1 MNKWVSNIYFL
12 KIALMFLVISFVLLL
27 LVSCKFTELV
37 FYEHGA
43 SKEFYKNYDINEP
56 ELKPFKSSGVLFTVS
71 MKAVNNR
78 TEYIVWQGLASQ
90 EENRSVKIEK
100 AIIHGDGW
108 EQLSVLE
115 QEVFM
120 NTVFGKDDLLK
131 GLVSERYFDHDLLF
145 LGNVQLFR
153 IKGDLLEKVYRDGG
167 NIGIKV
173 FYEIDG
179 EEGVMNYELKR
190 RVEKKNVYPT

>member
-1 MNKWVSNIYFL
+1 MIRR
-12 KIALMFLVISFVLLL
+12 VIRDSPLPSVYPTVDF
-27 LVSCKFTELV
+27 SAMD
-37 FYEHGA
+37 GW
-43 SKEFYKNYDINEP
+43 
-56 ELKPFKSSGVLFTVS
+56 SS
-71 MKAVNNR
+71 R
-78 TEYIVWQGLASQ
+78 
-90 EENRSVKIEK
+90 VKIEK

-131 GLVSERYFDHDLLF
+131 GLVSERYFDHDLLL
-145 LGNVQLFR
+145 LGDVQLFK